1 MRFAGA
7 ASPDLIKL
15 IIAHFNDLDVD
26 GDGVL
31 TLAEICQ
38 MTRRRAS
45 THVDAAINKAVRR
58 ASAGLNDILLH
69 IEGLDE
75 PASFGGDAALRDEQD
90 DPSAPAEPVEQVT
103 MTPFDVSDM
112 DESVVK
118 SDLPHKV

>member
-1 MRFAGA
+1 
-7 ASPDLIKL
+7 
-15 IIAHFNDLDVD
+15 
-26 GDGVL
+26 
-31 TLAEICQ
+31 

-45 THVDAAINKAVRR
+45 KHVDAAMNKAVRR

-75 PASFGGDAALRDEQD
+75 PASLGGDAVLRDEQG
-90 DPSAPAEPVEQVT
+90 DPSAPAEPKPVEQVT
-103 MTPFDVSDM
+103 MTPFDVSDV